1 MFLQVMNTEEKEKFL
16 ELVYKIANIDGE
28 YAEEEQEIVNSY
40 KNELGLSKVPE
51 TSDIDVLVRY
61 FSAKAT
67 ELKKIVLF
75 ETVVL
80 INADEKIEKEEAD
93 LLDKMSGAFGLDK
106 DVVDRIK
113 SVAKKLQDVYDEVY
127 SALFD

>member
-1 MFLQVMNTEEKEKFL
+1 MFLQVMNTEEQEKFL

-51 TSDIDVLVRY
+51 TSDIDGLVRY

-75 ETVVL
+75 ETVGL